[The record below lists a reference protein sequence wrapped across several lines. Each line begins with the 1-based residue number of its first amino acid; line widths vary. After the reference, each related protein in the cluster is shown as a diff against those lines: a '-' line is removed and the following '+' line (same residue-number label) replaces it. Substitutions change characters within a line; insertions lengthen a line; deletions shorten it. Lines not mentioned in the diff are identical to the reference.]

1 MCPAL
6 DCISI
11 SSEIINNCNHHLEP
25 VIALVAFSCFVP
37 AKWHL
42 YMKGQN
48 PGESHLSARFGVYMY
63 SPAAWLELLCDISS
77 NYWVL
82 ILKNESHIR
91 FEIFQ
96 LAGYK

>member
-1 MCPAL
+1 M
-6 DCISI
+6 
-11 SSEIINNCNHHLEP
+11 
-25 VIALVAFSCFVP
+25 AFIHER
-37 AKWHL
+37 AK
-42 YMKGQN
+42 